1 MAGGKSVNIT
11 INGRSIECKNGDT
24 VLSAASHAGIHIPHL
39 CAMDMAPV
47 PHASCRVCLVEIEGE
62 SRLQTS
68 CTMAVREGISVLTHS
83 PRVQRVRRNIVELL
97 LASHP
102 DDCLYCERAGDCE
115 LSRLATSMDV
125 RGNRFPGGP
134 KGHPVDVSSPAI
146 VRDPN
151 KCILC
156 GRCVTVCHSEQGV
169 GAIDYAGRGFG
180 TYIKPGNDAGLDV
193 SDCVFCGQCVRV
205 CPTGALR
212 EKSAISQVAEALGNP
227 QVSVVAQIA
236 PAVPATIAVEL
247 GIRNAT
253 DALLLIAGALRQIGF
268 DAIYDTSFAA
278 DLTVMEEAHELVERL
293 GHSGPLPM
301 FTSCSPAWV
310 RFVELH
316 KPQFIPNLSTCKS
329 PQQMAAALIKKRGN
343 SDGRHIF
350 SVSIM
355 PCTAK
360 KHEAFEVGDIDAVI
374 TTRELMRLLDNFGVN
389 LSADSAVRSKLD
401 EPFAEASGA
410 GRLFGGSGG
419 VLEAALRTAAHLLGE
434 SSSFGPTVVAPLR
447 SDERIRTF
455 SVTLAGRQLHCGV
468 VSGLGAA
475 RALLDQIEAG
485 KMSLDFIEVMSCA
498 GGCIGGGGQ
507 PRSISEG
514 ALQARRAKIH
524 DADKRA
530 KLHTA
535 HENAAVR
542 RLYENVLGKP
552 GSPESHELLHRHYTG
567 RDDQ

>member
-1 MAGGKSVNIT
+1 MNIT
-11 INGRSIECKNGDT
+11 INGRSVACKKGDT
-24 VLSAASHAGIHIPHL
+24 VLTAASRAGIHIPHL
-39 CAMDMAPV
+39 CALDMAPV
-47 PHASCRVCLVEIEGE
+47 PHASCRVCLVEVDGE

-68 CTMAVREGISVLTHS
+68 CTLAPREGLSIRSHS
-83 PRVQRVRRNIVELL
+83 PRVLRIRRNIVELL

-125 RGNRFPGGP
+125 RGRRFGGGP
-134 KGHPVDVSSPAI
+134 KGHPIDVSSPAI

-151 KCILC
+151 KCVLC
-156 GRCVTVCHSEQGV
+156 GRCVTVCHAEQAV
-169 GAIDYAGRGFG
+169 GAIDYSGRGFN
-180 TYIKPGNDAGLDV
+180 TYIKPGSDAGLDV

-212 EKSAISQVAEALGNP
+212 EKSSAAEVTEALGNP
-227 QVSVVAQIA
+227 QVRVVAQIA
-236 PAVPATIAVEL
+236 PAVPATIAAEL
-247 GIRNAT
+247 GLRNAM
-253 DALLLIAGALRQIGF
+253 DALSLIAGALRQIGF

-293 GHSGPLPM
+293 GHDGPLPM

-316 KPQFIPNLSTCKS
+316 RPHFIPNLSTCKS
-329 PQQMAAALIKKRGN
+329 PQQMAATLIKLRPGE
-343 SDGRHIF
+343 DERRIF
-350 SVSIM
+350 SVAIM

-360 KHEAFEVGDIDAVI
+360 KHEAFEVGDLDAVL
-374 TTRELMRLLDNFGVN
+374 TTRELIRLLDNFGVK
-389 LSADSAVRSKLD
+389 LTDDSTVRAELD
-401 EPFAEASGA
+401 APFAEASGA

-419 VLEAALRTAAHLLGE
+419 VLEAALRTAAHIVGE
-434 SSSFGPTVVAPLR
+434 TGPFSPSVLTPLR

-455 SVTLAGRQLHCGV
+455 SVELGGKEVRCGV

-475 RALLDQIEAG
+475 RTLLDQIEAG
-485 KMSLDFIEVMSCA
+485 KMDLHFVEIMSCT

-507 PRSISEG
+507 PRSVSEG

-535 HENAAVR
+535 HENQSVLK
-542 RLYENVLGKP
+542 LYDELLGTP
-552 GSPESHELLHRHYTG
+552 GSSQSHELLHRRYIN
-567 RDDQ
+567 RDVR